1 MNVKLIMNWD
11 IKPGHD
17 QDYFEFKV
25 REWIPGI
32 AELGLKPS
40 GAWYTGY
47 SQEECPQI
55 LTEVVAK
62 DLTTMQEILETE
74 EWFSLHEKLLEYVD
88 NYEQKIVRIRNGGFQ
103 L

>member
-11 IKPGHD
+11 IKEGRD
-17 QDYFEFKV
+17 QEYFEFKV

-32 AELGLKPS
+32 QDLGLRPS
-40 GAWYTGY
+40 GAWYTSY
-47 SQEECPQI
+47 SREECPQI

-62 DLTTMQEILETE
+62 DLPTMQEILETD
-74 EWFSLHEKLLEYVD
+74 EWYSLHEKLLQFVD

>member
-11 IKPGHD
+11 IKPGRD
-17 QDYFEFKV
+17 QEYFEFKV

-32 AELGLKPS
+32 TELGLKPS
-40 GAWYTGY
+40 GAWYTAY
-47 SQEECPQI
+47 SRDKTPQI

-62 DLTTMQEILETE
+62 DLPTMQEILDTE
-74 EWFSLHEKLLEYVD
+74 DWYNLFERLLDYVD
-88 NYEQKIVRIRNGGFQ
+88 NYEQKIVRIKNGGFQ

>member
-11 IKPGHD
+11 IKPGRD
-17 QDYFEFKV
+17 QEYFEFKV

-32 AELGLKPS
+32 TELGLKPS
-40 GAWYTGY
+40 GAWYTAY
-47 SQEECPQI
+47 SRGETPQI

-62 DLTTMQEILETE
+62 DLPTMHEILDTE
-74 EWFSLHEKLLEYVD
+74 EWYSLYERLLDYVD
-88 NYEQKIVRIRNGGFQ
+88 NYEQKIVRIKNGGFQ